1 MNNNRKTAF
10 TLIELLVVI
19 AIIAILASLLL
30 PALGRAKERA
40 QRVSCISKL
49 KQWNLAMISYT
60 DDNDDVLPRE
70 DAIDDVNPW
79 PVVKASANEDV
90 WYNCVAKA
98 MPAKTAADYA
108 EDPFSGE
115 FYSGTSMFRCPSA
128 KFSDATVAYPIF
140 SLVMNS
146 QLINPNEQ
154 VQISSV
160 REPSLTALFADCG
173 VPGEKKAVATQKEYN
188 GQPKV
193 YANRVSGRHSAGV
206 NIVMVDGGVSRFPIL
221 KVVDPVTGRSIFP
234 PKDVI
239 WCTTRDVKP

>member
-19 AIIAILASLLL
+19 AIIAILTSLLL

-40 QRVSCISKL
+40 QRASCKNKL
-49 KQWNLAMISYT
+49 RQWEIAMISYV
-60 DDNDDVLPRE
+60 DDNDGVLPRE

-79 PVVKASANEDV
+79 PVVKAPENHDV
-90 WYNCVAKA
+90 WYNCVAEA
-98 MPAKTAADYA
+98 MGAKTAADYA
-108 EDPFSGE
+108 ENPLNGE

-128 KFSDATVAYPIF
+128 RFSDTTVAYPMF
-140 SLVMNS
+140 SLAMNS
-146 QLINPNEQ
+146 QLINLNER

-160 REPSLTALFADCG
+160 REPASTALFADCG
-173 VPGEKKAVATQKEYN
+173 VPGEKGAVEMQKPYN

-193 YANRVSGRHSAGV
+193 YANRLSGRHDHGA
-206 NIVMVDGGVSRFPIL
+206 NIGMIDGSVSYFPIL
-221 KVVDPVTGRSIFP
+221 KVVEPATGRSIFP

-239 WCTTRDVKP
+239 WCRTRDVKP